1 MRTTTVVVSAN
12 SLRHDM
18 TLELT
23 LDSGVPLTNRAPK
36 IDLKERAAA
45 CARTVELLSE
55 HGLKTA
61 KTREDDEVAAQLSV
75 AYAENPD
82 QASKVVTPKRVA
94 TMTPAAILET
104 NKILTEFGRH
114 VVDSAVTVRHL
125 VTNKLILETENPD
138 PRVRIKA
145 LELLGKLSDVGLFTE
160 KSEVTI
166 THQTTDDLKAKLRQ
180 KLQRLSQPEEVEDAV
195 VVDGTAIDVDR
206 ELGFDDD

>member
-1 MRTTTVVVSAN
+1 
-12 SLRHDM
+12 M
-18 TLELT
+18 TLHLT
-23 LDSGVPLTNRAPK
+23 PESGIPVTARTPK
-36 IDLKERAAA
+36 IDLKERAEA
-45 CARTVELLSE
+45 CAKTVALLEE
-55 HGLKTA
+55 HGLPTK

-75 AYAENPD
+75 AYAQDPAA
-82 QASKVVTPKRVA
+82 ASKAVTRQRA
-94 TMTPAAILET
+94 AQITPAAIVET

-125 VTNKLILETENPD
+125 VTNKLVLETENPD

-180 KLQRLSQPEEVEDAV
+180 KLQKLSQPDDVDDAIV
-195 VVDGTAIDVDR
+195 IDGEAIDVDK

>member
-1 MRTTTVVVSAN
+1 
-12 SLRHDM
+12 
-18 TLELT
+18 
-23 LDSGVPLTNRAPK
+23 
-36 IDLKERAAA
+36 
-45 CARTVELLSE
+45 
-55 HGLKTA
+55 
-61 KTREDDEVAAQLSV
+61 
-75 AYAENPD
+75 
-82 QASKVVTPKRVA
+82 
-94 TMTPAAILET
+94 MTPAAILET

-180 KLQRLSQPEEVEDAV
+180 KLQRLSQPEDVEDAV
-195 VVDGTAIDVDR
+195 VVDGSAIDVDR